1 MPTSPSLPRL
11 FDFTPDDLAANQRGM
26 LTERQ
31 KHKLLDEL
39 RVGVVDQVATV
50 ITLPLMALL
59 AVGYFVVVPPLGDTL
74 GPLILVV
81 IALTIGGIIAFGYV
95 WWRLM
100 CRLLRRGMENAA
112 FDAWLRRRVR
122 RYAESAALIERGAVY
137 AKSGLITHESDG
149 EHEYVM
155 LDGEEWQSNVVVD
168 EDARLWKITPNQTYT
183 FYLVTGTDWIVAAE
197 QEI

>member
-1 MPTSPSLPRL
+1 MSKSPSLPRL
-11 FDFTPDDLAANQRGM
+11 FDFTPDDLAANQRGT
-26 LTERQ
+26 LTARQ
-31 KHKLLDEL
+31 KKKLLDEL
-39 RVGVVDQVATV
+39 RGGVVDQVATV

-59 AVGYFVVVPPLGDTL
+59 AVGYFVVVPPLGDQL

-81 IALTIGGIIAFGYV
+81 IALTIGGIIAFGYF

-100 CRLLRRGMENAA
+100 CRLLRRGMENPT

-122 RYAESAALIERGAVY
+122 RYADSAALIERGAVY

-155 LDGEEWQSNVVVD
+155 LDGEEWQSNVSVD
-168 EDARLWKITPNQTYT
+168 EDGRLWKLTPNQAYT
-183 FYLVTGTDWIVAAE
+183 FYLVTDTDWIVSLSSE
-197 QEI
+197 